1 MTTLAAPER
10 NEEVGKE
17 EPPITAE
24 GLLRRRARQR
34 PEALALSDPPNT
46 EALRLGRSRSYS
58 YGEADAAV
66 DALAAF
72 FIEIGLKP
80 GDKVAVQLPNLAVQP
95 LTLLAAWRA
104 GLSVALLPMLWRGY
118 EIGKV
123 CELVEPKALIG
134 VSAFAGGR
142 PAEELCRVAAPHLFV
157 RFVLAFGQ
165 DLPDGVAS
173 LDEAILPRSGARAV
187 VAPPRKGPALIS
199 FTARAEMPFVPV
211 PRNEDELLAQGAM
224 TVVALSLDSRD
235 VILNPYPLTGPAG
248 LALAL
253 APWLISGSQLAQ
265 HQPFDYAAFVQQLL
279 ATGTTVT
286 ALPSPVLEELA
297 KDRVLE
303 ERRCALRRIGAVWT
317 THEHALP
324 LSLGTGALLFD
335 LYPLGDLAGVVLR
348 RETRLS
354 HSPLPLGPISV
365 SENGDAAVFVE
376 TRLRQEDDAAAGGAR
391 SGEVLLR
398 GPVVPQGARKAPL
411 LPDSEGYV
419 ATGLRAEIE
428 QDGVAPSLRLLRDPE
443 LLHHGGFAIAA
454 SELDGLYQAF
464 PGFLDAACFSLSDP
478 LLGDR
483 IFAAVSPKPGEPV
496 SLEALIEF
504 LERRRVAPYKFPD
517 KLLVVREVPREA
529 SGRILRAKI
538 LEQV

>member
-1 MTTLAAPER
+1 MNTFAAPER
-10 NEEVGKE
+10 NEEARNDQ
-17 EPPITAE
+17 PPITAE
-24 GLLRRRARQR
+24 GLMRRRARQR
-34 PEALALSDPPNT
+34 PEAVALSDPPNT
-46 EALRLGRSRSYS
+46 EALKLGRSRRYS

-72 FIEIGLKP
+72 FLEIGLRP
-80 GDKVAVQLPNLAVQP
+80 GDKIAVQLPNLAVQP

-104 GLSVALLPMLWRGY
+104 GLTVAVMPMLWRGY

-123 CELVEPKALIG
+123 CELIEPKALIG
-134 VSAFAGGR
+134 VSAFAGAR

-173 LDEAILPRSGARAV
+173 LDEAILPRSGAPPV
-187 VAPPRKGPALIS
+187 TAPPRKGPALIT
-199 FTARAEMPFVPV
+199 FTARAEAPFVPV
-211 PRNEDELLAQGAM
+211 PRSEDELLAQGAM

-253 APWLISGSQLAQ
+253 SPWLISGSQLAQ

-279 ATGTTVT
+279 ATGATVT

-303 ERRCALRRIGAVWT
+303 DRRCALRRIGAVWT
-317 THEHALP
+317 THEHTLP

-335 LYPLGDLAGVVLR
+335 LYPLGDLAGIVLR
-348 RETRLS
+348 RETRLA
-354 HSPLPLGPISV
+354 HSPLPLGPVAV
-365 SENGDAAVFVE
+365 SENGDSAVFVE
-376 TRLRQEDDAAAGGAR
+376 TRLRSEDGTAGG
-391 SGEVLLR
+391 ELLLR
-398 GPVVPQGARKAPL
+398 GPVVPRSARKAPL

-419 ATGLRAEIE
+419 ATGLRAEIK
-428 QDGVAPSLRLLRDPE
+428 QDGVAQSVRPLRDPE
-443 LLHHGGFAIAA
+443 LLHHGGFSIAA

-464 PGFLDAACFSLSDP
+464 PGFLDAACFTLPDP

-496 SLEALIEF
+496 SLEALIDF

-517 KLLVVREVPREA
+517 KLLVVREIPRDA

>member
-1 MTTLAAPER
+1 MNTFAAPER
-10 NEEVGKE
+10 NEEARNE
-17 EPPITAE
+17 QPPITAE
-24 GLLRRRARQR
+24 GLMRRRARQR

-46 EALRLGRSRSYS
+46 EALKLGRSRRYS
-58 YGEADAAV
+58 YGEADAAI

-72 FIEIGLKP
+72 FVEIGLRP
-80 GDKVAVQLPNLAVQP
+80 GDKIAVQLPNLAVQP

-104 GLSVALLPMLWRGY
+104 GLTVAVMPMLWRGY

-123 CELVEPKALIG
+123 CELIEPKALVG
-134 VSAFAGGR
+134 VSTFAGAR

-173 LDEAILPRSGARAV
+173 LDEAILPRSGAPPV
-187 VAPPRKGPALIS
+187 IAPPRKGPALIT
-199 FTARAEMPFVPV
+199 FTARAEAPFVPV
-211 PRNEDELLAQGAM
+211 PRSEDELLAQGAM

-253 APWLISGSQLAQ
+253 GPWLISGSQLAQ
-265 HQPFDYAAFVQQLL
+265 HQPFDYAAFVRQLL
-279 ATGTTVT
+279 ASGATVT
-286 ALPSPVLEELA
+286 AFPSPVLEELA

-303 ERRCALRRIGAVWT
+303 DRRCALRRIGAVWT
-317 THEHALP
+317 THEHTLP

-348 RETRLS
+348 RETRLA
-354 HSPLPLGPISV
+354 HSPLPLGPV
-365 SENGDAAVFVE
+365 TVGEDGNAAIFVE
-376 TRLRQEDDAAAGGAR
+376 TQLRRDGDAAAGAAR
-391 SGEVLLR
+391 GGELLLR

-411 LPDSEGYV
+411 LPDGDGYV

-428 QDGVAPSLRLLRDPE
+428 EDGVPRSLRLVRDPE
-443 LLHHGGFAIAA
+443 LLHHGGFSIAA

-496 SLEALIEF
+496 SLEALIDF

-517 KLLVVREVPREA
+517 KLLVVREIPRDA